1 MIFTYEQRDIMRL
14 AIDTYGE
21 INQVEKAIEKMAE
34 LTKALIKI
42 KQVNLGDNEEMTF
55 KVINVEEG
63 IADVLIMMEQLTMI
77 FKPQDKEEPTE
88 IKINI
93 NHKIE
98 KLARNLHREV

>member
-1 MIFTYEQRDIMRL
+1 MKL

-21 INQVEKAIEKMAE
+21 INQMEKAIEEMAE

-42 KQVNLGDNEEMTF
+42 KHISVQDSEEVHF
-55 KVINVEEG
+55 KVMNVEEE

-77 FKPQDKEEPTE
+77 FKPQDRDEPTE

-93 NHKIE
+93 KHKIE
-98 KLARNLHREV
+98 RLERNLHLEV